1 MKPVTDWESRYQS
14 GETGWDIGQIS
25 TPLKEYFD
33 QLADKSIKILI
44 PGCGNAYEAS
54 YLHEQGFKNV
64 FLLDLA
70 ASPLK
75 DFANKHPDFP
85 SEHLIQDN
93 FFDHEGRYDLI
104 VEQTFFC
111 AINPQHRADY
121 AKKTAALLKPKGK
134 LIGLLWSVPLND
146 DKPPFGGSKAEYHE
160 YFDPFFDY
168 PVFEKAHNS
177 IKPRADRELFIIAQK
192 KEKL

>member
-1 MKPVTDWESRYQS
+1 MKPVTDWESRYKS

-33 QLADKSIKILI
+33 QLTDKSIKILI

-54 YLHEQGFKNV
+54 YLHKMGFKQV
-64 FLLDLA
+64 FLLDVA
-70 ASPLK
+70 ASPLN
-75 DFANKHPDFP
+75 DFSSKHPDFP
-85 SEHLIQDN
+85 KEHLIQEN
-93 FFDHEGRYDLI
+93 FFEHEGKYDLI

-111 AINPQHRADY
+111 AINPKDRAAY
-121 AKKTAALLKPKGK
+121 AEKTASLLKTEGK

-160 YFDPFFDY
+160 YFDPFFNY

-177 IKPRADRELFIIAQK
+177 IAPRADRELFIIAK
-192 KEKL
+192 KKAKL